1 MRRAPFT
8 LLPVLISSLALAGC
22 GGSDGS
28 PDSVPG
34 KARGAAPASLAS
46 VTDGR
51 VGDAVTGTDAGSL
64 RELSRGGR
72 PDPSEP
78 RGGKGRR
85 DGVGAGAACADT
97 EILPAADT
105 AGRLDEITLCLLN
118 GERADYGLP
127 PLTTNSRL
135 AAAAVRHAGDMVE
148 KSYFAHEGKDGS
160 TVRSRIS
167 STGYIPSSGRWV
179 IGENL
184 AWGTGALAT
193 PKSIVNA
200 WMNSPGHRANVL
212 HADYREIGF
221 GIVLGNP
228 SGQAAG
234 AGATYA
240 TAFGVVG
247 EPDAN
252 APAAPR
258 RSGSDSSPAS
268 SPSTRVAGTRQ
279 ASKKAKKG
287 KRSARRS
294 KASRLKAKR
303 ARAALLRAKRVSSG
317 S

>member
-8 LLPVLISSLALAGC
+8 LLPVLITSLALAGC

-28 PDSVPG
+28 RDSVPG
-34 KARGAAPASLAS
+34 KAQGAAPASLAS

-51 VGDAVTGTDAGSL
+51 VGDAVTGTDAGSI

-72 PDPSEP
+72 PDPSVP
-78 RGGKGRR
+78 RSGTGRR
-85 DGVGAGAACADT
+85 DGVGAGAACADA

-105 AGRLDEITLCLLN
+105 AGRLEEITLCLLN

-127 PLTTNSRL
+127 PLRTNTRL
-135 AAAAVRHAGDMVE
+135 AVAARRHAGDMVE

-160 TVRSRIS
+160 TVRSRIA

-200 WMNSPGHRANVL
+200 WMNSAGHRANVL
-212 HADYREIGF
+212 HAGYREIGF

-228 SGQAAG
+228 SGQATG

-247 EPDAN
+247 ESDAG
-252 APAAPR
+252 APSVPR
-258 RSGSDSSPAS
+258 RSGSPAS
-268 SPSTRVAGTRQ
+268 SPSTRVAGTRE

-287 KRSARRS
+287 RKAKRSARRS
-294 KASRLKAKR
+294 KASRLKARR
-303 ARAALLRAKRVSSG
+303 ARAALLRAKRASARS
-317 S
+317 

>member
-8 LLPVLISSLALAGC
+8 LLPVLITSLALTGC

-28 PDSVPG
+28 RDSVPG

-85 DGVGAGAACADT
+85 DGVGAGDACTDT

-105 AGRLDEITLCLLN
+105 AGRLDSITLCLLN
-118 GERADYGLP
+118 GIRADYGLP

-135 AAAAVRHAGDMVE
+135 ASAALRHAGDMVE

-160 TVRSRIS
+160 TVRSRIGA
-167 STGYIPSSGRWV
+167 TGYIPSSGRWV

-212 HADYREIGF
+212 HAGYREIGF

-228 SGQAAG
+228 SGQATG

-240 TAFGVVG
+240 TTFGVVG
-247 EPDAN
+247 ESDAG
-252 APAAPR
+252 APSVPR
-258 RSGSDSSPAS
+258 RSTSPAS
-268 SPSTRVAGTRQ
+268 SPSTRVAGKRQ
-279 ASKKAKKG
+279 ASKKAKKV
-287 KRSARRS
+287 KRSARGS

-303 ARAALLRAKRVSSG
+303 ARAALLRAKRASARS
-317 S
+317 